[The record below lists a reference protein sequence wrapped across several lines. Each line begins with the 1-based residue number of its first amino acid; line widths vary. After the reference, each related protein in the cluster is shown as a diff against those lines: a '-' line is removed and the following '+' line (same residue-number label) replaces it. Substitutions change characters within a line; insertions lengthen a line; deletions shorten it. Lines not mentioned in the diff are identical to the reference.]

1 MTLLFQPEGLRLR
14 AIGRIKS
21 LTVLDGHPVTEAE
34 AAAALRMAAGSRVS
48 QVHVVL
54 YADKKPLICLI
65 IAFFIPEYFF
75 SWYKILF

>member
-1 MTLLFQPEGLRLR
+1 MITCLYVTLLFQPEGLRLR

-48 QVHVVL
+48 QVHVML
-54 YADKKPLICLI
+54 YADKKLSICLI
-65 IAFFIPEYFF
+65 NAFSYQNVF
-75 SWYKILF
+75 